1 MKKIL
6 STVLVVFMISILA
19 SLTLVTIFS
28 PVNVYGDPRCVAACC
43 VEGEG
48 EDPRSHCNSDEK
60 GCVCECSCY
69 ACTCY
74 VPEV

>member
-28 PVNVYGDPRCVAACC
+28 PVNVYGDPKCEAYCC
-43 VEGEG
+43 GGESSCST
-48 EDPRSHCNSDEK
+48 DKTP
-60 GCVCECSCY
+60 CVCECT
-69 ACTCY
+69 CTYCECY